1 MIKIAVFAS
10 GNGSNAV
17 NLYNYFKNHK
27 LINIASIYC
36 NNPNAGIINKAKDF
50 KIECRIFSKTEWT
63 NGKLIEEL
71 KSTEINFIVLA
82 GFLWLVPPDLILNY
96 KNRIINIHPSLLPKY
111 GGKGMYGENV
121 HKAIIENNE
130 TISGITIHV
139 VNELY
144 DEGKIIFQNKINLN
158 NGETPETLAERIHEL
173 EYKYFPQVIEKYI
186 LEEILK

>member
-36 NNPNAGIINKAKDF
+36 NNSNAGIINKAKDL
-50 KIECRIFSKTEWT
+50 KIECRIFNKTEWT

-144 DEGKIIFQNKINLN
+144 DEGKIIFQIKINLN